1 MAEDKKNPSNI
12 LYVEHHCL
20 KTMSLATRISELV
33 VGSCTQAGYQEGS
46 GATARVNIIAGFYQ
60 IDSNSVLLVDTY
72 NHCIRMLD
80 RTTNTTSVLAG
91 KCAVVAGYNDGGFQN
106 AEFNTPFKIISYG
119 DHYFISD
126 YGNLVIRKLQLD
138 TQEISTFVNVTEKPN
153 ALLLSLDGEYVFFS
167 WFKGVGRVNL
177 RTKEV
182 VFITSPDKRYH
193 GFRDGPTERAVFER
207 VEEMVYLSESL
218 ILMTDVRNNVLRL
231 LNMLTNSVSTI
242 CNRGNRTITGTIE
255 TCELNF
261 PRSLLVLKDRNQ
273 VLIGSLFH
281 MGYVN
286 ITGMSLHGPEKLK

>member
-60 IDSNSVLLVDTY
+60 IDSNSVLL
-72 NHCIRMLD
+72 
-80 RTTNTTSVLAG
+80 VLAG